1 MRKQQEAKE
10 TPRTSKYP
18 QCFVRKKNAESTMKG
33 PPAEGEALSQSRLAC
48 PAIFWGFLKEVELQ
62 TARPGKDVAAGALC
76 PPPLGGQQVGSGKG
90 HGRGGEGKMV
100 CKSEVGMIGLVGHFC
115 EKSWRLARMSNIGRQ
130 VCLDYEKREI

>member
-10 TPRTSKYP
+10 APRMSKYP

-48 PAIFWGFLKEVELQ
+48 PVIFWGFLKEVELQ

-76 PPPLGGQQVGSGKG
+76 TPPPPGRPAGGL
-90 HGRGGEGKMV
+90 R
-100 CKSEVGMIGLVGHFC
+100 
-115 EKSWRLARMSNIGRQ
+115 
-130 VCLDYEKREI
+130 